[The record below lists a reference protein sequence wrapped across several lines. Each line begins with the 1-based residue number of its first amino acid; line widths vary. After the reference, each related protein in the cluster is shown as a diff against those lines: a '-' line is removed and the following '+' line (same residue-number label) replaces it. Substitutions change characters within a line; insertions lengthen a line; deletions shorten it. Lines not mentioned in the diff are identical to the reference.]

1 MVVRLVTEQK
11 VLAGGKD
18 GIIQTVQ
25 DMREAGG
32 LAQLENE
39 VAVGGWGGKPSVI
52 SMWRCPA
59 VLGECIR
66 GSTKCPL

>member
-11 VLAGGKD
+11 VLAGGKH
-18 GIIQTVQ
+18 GISQTVQ

-39 VAVGGWGGKPSVI
+39 VAVGGSGGE
-52 SMWRCPA
+52 A
-59 VLGECIR
+59 ECN
-66 GSTKCPL
+66 